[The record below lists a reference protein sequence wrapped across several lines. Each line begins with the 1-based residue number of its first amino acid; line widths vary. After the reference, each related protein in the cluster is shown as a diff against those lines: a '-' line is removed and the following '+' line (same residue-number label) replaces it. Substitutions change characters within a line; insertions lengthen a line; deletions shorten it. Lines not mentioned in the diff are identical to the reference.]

1 MPPSPL
7 PRLALAAALSALL
20 ACPPAHALVS
30 LNDGRNQIYV
40 TASAGFSWDSNIY
53 ANATSGG
60 DYLFNAG
67 LGLELKRRAGLISVD
82 GSVGIDAT
90 RFADNTAE
98 NALNPRFR
106 TEFSKQSGR
115 TTGVLSLGAARQS
128 RADSAVNL
136 RSESWLYDAALN
148 LKYPIIERYSVA
160 GSVGY
165 SRLDYV
171 NNAVLVDLQTFSAS
185 ADLFYVYTSERD
197 LFAGYRYRHGET
209 SASSAFDDHAFT
221 VGVSGKILP
230 KLNGVVRVGY
240 QVRDPSGTSEDAYT
254 ALTASAATT
263 WNLSRRITLTGQAA
277 KDFSTTATN
286 LNIDALT
293 FNLDVQYAMNS
304 KLSFASGAGYG
315 INEFLGVPGADRK
328 DEFFTWNIGATY
340 KVLDERLTV
349 ALMYAYLRNWST
361 LDYSDFERN
370 SVNLNLS
377 SRF

>member
-1 MPPSPL
+1 MAPSPL
-7 PRLALAAALSALL
+7 PRLVLAAALSALL
-20 ACPPAHALVS
+20 ACPPALALVS
-30 LNDGRNQIYV
+30 LSDGRNQIYV
-40 TASAGFSWDSNIY
+40 TASATFSWDSNIY
-53 ANATSGG
+53 ANSTSGG

-82 GSVGIDAT
+82 GSVAIDAT
-90 RFADNTAE
+90 QFADNSSE
-98 NALNPRFR
+98 NSLNPRFR
-106 TEFSKQSGR
+106 TEFSKTGGR

-128 RADSAVNL
+128 RAASAANL
-136 RSESWLYDAALN
+136 RSASWLYDVTLN
-148 LKYPIIERYSVA
+148 LKYPVIERYSIA

-209 SASSAFDDHAFT
+209 SASSAFDDHAIT
-221 VGVSGKILP
+221 VGVSGKLLP
-230 KLNGVVRVGY
+230 KLNGVVRFGY
-240 QVRDPSGTSEDAYT
+240 QVRQPSGTAEDSYT

-263 WNLSRRITLTGQAA
+263 WNVSRRLSLTGQAA
-277 KDFSTTATN
+277 KDFSTTSTN

-293 FNLDVQYAMNS
+293 FNLDAQYAMNS
-304 KLSFASGAGYG
+304 KLTFAGGVGYG
-315 INEFLGVPGADRK
+315 INDFLGVPGADRQ
-328 DEFFTWNIGATY
+328 DEFFTWNVGANY
-340 KVLDERLTV
+340 KVLNERLAV
-349 ALMYAYLRNWST
+349 GLMYAYLRNWST

>member
-7 PRLALAAALSALL
+7 PRIALAAALSALL
-20 ACPPAHALVS
+20 ACPPVHALVS

-40 TASAGFSWDSNIY
+40 TANASFSWDSNIY

-82 GSVGIDAT
+82 GSIGIDAT
-90 RFADNTAE
+90 QFADNTAE
-98 NALNPRFR
+98 NSLNPRFR

-128 RADSAVNL
+128 RADSAANL
-136 RSESWLYDAALN
+136 RSESWLYDVALN
-148 LKYPIIERYSVA
+148 LKYPVIERYSVA
-160 GSVGY
+160 GSIGY
-165 SRLDYV
+165 SRLDYL
-171 NNAVLVDLQTFSAS
+171 NNAILVDLQTFSAS

-209 SASSAFDDHAFT
+209 SASSSFDDHAFT

-240 QVRDPSGTSEDAYT
+240 QLRQPSGTAEDSYT

-263 WNLSRRITLTGQAA
+263 WNVSRRLSLTGQAA
-277 KDFSTTATN
+277 KDFSTTSTN

-293 FNLDVQYAMNS
+293 FSLDAQYAMNS
-304 KLSFASGAGYG
+304 KLSFGSGVGYG
-315 INEFLGVPGADRK
+315 INEFLGTPGADRK
-328 DEFFTWNIGATY
+328 DEFFTWNLGASY

>member
-40 TASAGFSWDSNIY
+40 TASASFSWDSNIY

-90 RFADNTAE
+90 RFADNTSE

-136 RSESWLYDAALN
+136 RSESWLYDATLN

-328 DEFFTWNIGATY
+328 DEFFTWNLGANY

-349 ALMYAYLRNWST
+349 ALVYAYLRNWST

-370 SVNLNLS
+370 SLNLNLS

>member
-1 MPPSPL
+1 MAISPL

-20 ACPPAHALVS
+20 ACAPAHALVS
-30 LNDGRNQIYV
+30 MNDGRNQIYI
-40 TASAGFSWDSNIY
+40 TAAASFSWDSNIF
-53 ANATSGG
+53 ANSTSGG

-82 GSVGIDAT
+82 GTFGIDAT
-90 RFADNTAE
+90 QFADNSSE
-98 NALNPRFR
+98 NSLNPRFR

-128 RADSAVNL
+128 RADSAANL
-136 RSESWLYDAALN
+136 RSESWLYDLALN
-148 LKYPIIERYSVA
+148 LKYPVIERYSIA
-160 GSVGY
+160 GTIGY
-165 SRLDYV
+165 SRLDYL
-171 NNAVLVDLQTFSAS
+171 NNVVLVDLQTFNAS

-209 SASSAFDDHAFT
+209 SASSSFDDHAFT

-230 KLNGVVRVGY
+230 KLNGAVRVGY
-240 QVRDPSGTSEDAYT
+240 QLGQPSGSGEGSYT

-263 WNLSRRITLTGQAA
+263 WNVSRRLSLNGQVA
-277 KDFSTTATN
+277 KDFSTTSTN
-286 LNIDALT
+286 LNIDAIT
-293 FNLDVQYAMNS
+293 FNLDAQYAMNS
-304 KLSFASGAGYG
+304 KLTFSSGVGYG
-315 INEFLGVPGADRK
+315 INEFLGLPGADRK
-328 DEFFTWNIGATY
+328 DEFFTWNIGANY

>member
-1 MPPSPL
+1 MAFSPL

-30 LNDGRNQIYV
+30 MNDGRNQLYISA
-40 TASAGFSWDSNIY
+40 TASFSWDSNIF

-82 GSVGIDAT
+82 GTIGIDAT
-90 RFADNTAE
+90 QFADNSSE
-98 NALNPRFR
+98 NSLNPRFR

-128 RADSAVNL
+128 RADSAANL
-136 RSESWLYDAALN
+136 RSESWLYDIALN
-148 LKYPIIERYSVA
+148 LKYPVIERYSIA
-160 GSVGY
+160 GTIGY
-165 SRLDYV
+165 SRLDYL
-171 NNAVLVDLQTFSAS
+171 NNVLLVDLQTFNAS

-209 SASSAFDDHAFT
+209 SSSSSFDDHAFT

-230 KLNGVVRVGY
+230 KLNGVVRAGY
-240 QVRDPSGTSEDAYT
+240 QLRQPSGTGEDSYT

-263 WNLSRRITLTGQAA
+263 WNVSRRLSLTGQVA
-277 KDFSTTATN
+277 KDFSTTSTN

-293 FNLDVQYAMNS
+293 FNLDAQYAMNS
-304 KLSFASGAGYG
+304 KLTFSSGVGYG

-328 DEFFTWNIGATY
+328 DEFFTWNIGASY